1 MIGHAMPVY
10 RGYATQQGHGIGN
23 VLSGLA
29 RFALP
34 VIGKVA
40 RAAGSKLLESGLDY
54 VSSKLK
60 PKRVKRVKRIKRSTS
75 HPKVTHKR
83 KGLPGPPEVQT
94 KERVQETFF
103 HHEYFFVRM
112 L

>member
-60 PKRVKRVKRIKRSTS
+60 PKRVKRVKRSTS

-83 KGLPGPPEVQT
+83 KAPPGRPT
-94 KERVQETFF
+94 RSANKRKGARDIFSS
-103 HHEYFFVRM
+103 
-112 L
+112 